1 MAPGGTAMD
10 ILSLTE
16 GRKIQEWRASTD
28 PQKLKIQGMYDR
40 AKDEL
45 KADKAACTEWR
56 DTLIRPADRR
66 SNDPGGHNATQKR
79 NVIGM
84 QRALTVSA
92 QAGQPEYNVS
102 APDLMQAGSMN
113 ILNVRA
119 GMKKSPSAPEEYDW
133 RVNSFQPGQYADKL
147 KQSIDSTIRHKKL
160 EQQIKAAATKERND
174 RLKRTAQTVEAYSK
188 PVSATV
194 EPGTFLAEWLN
205 EYGRPKRVP
214 RKEETFLSYNAGPVG
229 IVKSSSSKTT
239 RKRDELS
246 QTALDLLGNSIT
258 GMPRTLQV
266 SQRADEPIVKFET
279 TRSNA
284 NIYRK
289 GRLTN

>member
-1 MAPGGTAMD
+1 MD

-16 GRKIQEWRASTD
+16 GRKIQEWHASTD
-28 PQKLKIQGMYDR
+28 PQKLKMAAMYDNAKAELR
-40 AKDEL
+40 ADQ
-45 KADKAACTEWR
+45 AACQDWR
-56 DTLIRPADRR
+56 DTLIRAPDRR
-66 SNDPGGHNATQKR
+66 SGDTGGHNAIQKR

-84 QRALTVSA
+84 QRALDVSA
-92 QAGQPEYNVS
+92 QAGQPDYNVS
-102 APDLMQAGSMN
+102 APDLMQAGRTN
-113 ILNVRA
+113 IINLRA

-133 RVNSFQPGQYADKL
+133 RIMKFEPGQYSDKL
-147 KQSIDSTIRHKKL
+147 KQSVDCTIRHKKL
-160 EQQIKAAATKERND
+160 EQQIKAASTKERND
-174 RLKRTAQTVEAYSK
+174 RLKRTAQRVEEYSK

-214 RKEETFLSYNAGPVG
+214 RKEENYLTYNAGPVG

-239 RKRDELS
+239 RKRDELG
-246 QTALDLLGNSIT
+246 QTSLDLLGNSLT
-258 GMPRTLQV
+258 GVPRTLQV

-284 NIYRK
+284 NSYRK